1 MDGKSYGSPY
11 FIMDIGR
18 LEGLKMFKKLFY
30 WIDKLL
36 GIQDDFYDD
45 LDEYDEIN
53 THQIM
58 LGILMQKAIK
68 EVDSIED

>member
-1 MDGKSYGSPY
+1 M
-11 FIMDIGR
+11 FNR
-18 LEGLKMFKKLFY
+18 LFN

-36 GIQDDFYDD
+36 GFQDDFYND

-58 LGILMQKAIK
+58 LGILMERTIK
-68 EVDSIED
+68 GGESIEN